1 MVFFFNDTASTD
13 TYTYLQTLSLLD
25 ALPISHGIGAFRRIA
40 ARDHVFFGAAEGDEN
55 DAVGREADAGPG
67 GMRGA
72 AHAGAGA
79 PERHPVDVFPAD
91 PPPLGL
97 LLQARSRDGYLE
109 QPEAPILG
117 DDTHG
122 RERLTAISRVDV
134 KVRDRN
140 VLRSE
145 EHTSELQS
153 LMRISYAVF
162 CL

>member
-1 MVFFFNDTASTD
+1 
-13 TYTYLQTLSLLD
+13 
-25 ALPISHGIGAFRRIA
+25 
-40 ARDHVFFGAAEGDEN
+40 
-55 DAVGREADAGPG
+55 
-67 GMRGA
+67 MRGA

-91 PPPLGL
+91 PPPLRL

-134 KVRDRN
+134 KVRDSN
-140 VLRSE
+140 VIHLVYAAFDLPHDVQLHFALPPVVSVDSE
-145 EHTSELQS
+145 HPPT
-153 LMRISYAVF
+153 
-162 CL
+162 